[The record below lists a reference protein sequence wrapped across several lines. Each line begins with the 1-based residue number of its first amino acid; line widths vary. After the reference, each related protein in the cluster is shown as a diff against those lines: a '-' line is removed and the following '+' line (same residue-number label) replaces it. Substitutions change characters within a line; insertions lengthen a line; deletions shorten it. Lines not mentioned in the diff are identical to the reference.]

1 MVVFIFR
8 VYKCLRK
15 VFFHKKQFNKSFFM
29 FLNLIL
35 YILLKNSVV
44 IKIVDVQ
51 EQN

>member
-1 MVVFIFR
+1 
-8 VYKCLRK
+8 
-15 VFFHKKQFNKSFFM
+15 M

-51 EQN
+51 EQNWLLCITKNQH